1 MLISVLKF
9 NTDLIQNCGGK
20 EMKRKKKTFT
30 TEELIRM
37 RKNNEYVKRWRERT
51 QISTRG
57 TCETI

>member
-1 MLISVLKF
+1 
-9 NTDLIQNCGGK
+9 
-20 EMKRKKKTFT
+20 MKRKKKTFT